1 MKEPIFVEEKMHPGF
16 LEWQRA
22 RKQGN
27 NIKQYFGHAHWIF
40 TSPKGK
46 ISMIHV
52 KTGINFEED
61 FIYEIHSFEKLFSDV
76 ERFQTMEEAIKAIER
91 YL

>member
-1 MKEPIFVEEKMHPGF
+1 M
-16 LEWQRA
+16 
-22 RKQGN
+22 
-27 NIKQYFGHAHWIF
+27 FGHVQWIF
-40 TSPKGK
+40 TSDKGK
-46 ISMIHV
+46 ISLIHV
-52 KTGINFEED
+52 KKGINFEED